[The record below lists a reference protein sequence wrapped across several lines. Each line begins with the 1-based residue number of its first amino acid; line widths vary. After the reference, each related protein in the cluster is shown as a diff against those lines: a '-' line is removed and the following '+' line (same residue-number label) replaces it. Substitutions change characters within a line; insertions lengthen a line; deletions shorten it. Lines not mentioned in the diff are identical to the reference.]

1 MLLGSYKKASH
12 SLCIG
17 DKFPPLTTFKLWY
30 IFTRM
35 PILTVLLLMLLTF
48 VGCGKENK
56 ETIKA
61 FKDPKEVSTI
71 FSKNVSTL
79 ISDSGITRYRVVAD
93 EWYMYENSVRPRW
106 FFPKG
111 IYVETFD
118 ESFNVTAFIEGD
130 TAIFYKDK
138 QLWELK
144 GDVRMAN
151 TKDER
156 FFTEQLF
163 WDQVA
168 QTLYSDSAIHIE
180 RGDRI
185 IEGKGFLSNESMTSY
200 KILQT
205 TGIFPMEAHVASDSV
220 KVDDKR
226 ARRENN
232 ALKYAPQDR
241 K

>member
-1 MLLGSYKKASH
+1 MPSFAVLSLILLVMA
-12 SLCIG
+12 
-17 DKFPPLTTFKLWY
+17 
-30 IFTRM
+30 
-35 PILTVLLLMLLTF
+35 
-48 VGCGKENK
+48 GCAKEKK

-71 FSKNVSTL
+71 FSRDVSTL
-79 ISDSGITRYRVVAD
+79 ISDSGITRYRVVAA
-93 EWYMYENSVRPRW
+93 EWYMYENSVKPRW

-163 WDQVA
+163 WDQQA

-185 IEGKGFLSNESMTSY
+185 IEGNGFISNESMTSY

-205 TGIFPMEAHVASDSV
+205 TGIFPMEARGPASDSV

-241 K
+241 Q